1 MIEQLVT
8 CFIATAGFAI
18 LFNAP
23 KRSLIQCGLVGMLSW
38 MAYILLLEYD
48 VDPILATLAATFL
61 VGVISQIFAK
71 YYKMPVIIFSVSGI
85 IPLVPGGLAYNAM
98 RRFVQ
103 NDYNEAL
110 HFAVQAFMLSGS
122 IALGLVLSEVLNQTI
137 RKKAPPLT

>member
-8 CFIATAGFAI
+8 CFIGIAAFAM

-23 KRSLIQCGLVGMLSW
+23 KRSLIQCGLVGMISW
-38 MAYILLLEYD
+38 MAYIILLEH
-48 VDPILATLAATFL
+48 VDSILATLVATFI
-61 VGVISQIFAK
+61 VGVISQLFAK

-85 IPLVPGGLAYNAM
+85 MPLVPGGLAYDAM

-103 NDYNEAL
+103 NDYNEAI

-122 IALGLVLSEVLNQTI
+122 IAIGLVLSEVLNQTI
-137 RKKAPPLT
+137 RKNKPVA